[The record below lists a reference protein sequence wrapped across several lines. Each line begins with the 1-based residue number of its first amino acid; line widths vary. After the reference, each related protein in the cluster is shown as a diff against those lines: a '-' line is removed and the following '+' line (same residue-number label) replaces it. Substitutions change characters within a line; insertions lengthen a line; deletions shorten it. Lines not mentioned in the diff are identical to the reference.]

1 MVSKRVD
8 LEGRQRGNGIKIVAY
23 APGCKI
29 QRIDLALPKTCSLSR
44 AAQRNPCGT
53 NQTGRN
59 ATRGEWPASR
69 IRQRRRRGFR
79 MLGTKAP
86 IRGTDGPFRN
96 NRGRRRMSRMR
107 ALLLPSF
114 NMFYILA
121 CGAMAW
127 FAVRRHLLR

>member
-1 MVSKRVD
+1 MMVSKRVD

-79 MLGTKAP
+79 MLGTKGSLSNKYSMRIVLLSLSP
-86 IRGTDGPFRN
+86 TDGPHDH
-96 NRGRRRMSRMR
+96 GR
-107 ALLLPSF
+107 
-114 NMFYILA
+114 
-121 CGAMAW
+121 
-127 FAVRRHLLR
+127 